1 MYYDGYK
8 YNEIAEALQE
18 PLVPSKPHSLRCKL
32 KEEIALLIAGSRHRH
47 FTYVI

>member
-18 PLVPSKPHSLRCKL
+18 PWVPSK
-32 KEEIALLIAGSRHRH
+32 AA
-47 FTYVI
+47 FTSPASC